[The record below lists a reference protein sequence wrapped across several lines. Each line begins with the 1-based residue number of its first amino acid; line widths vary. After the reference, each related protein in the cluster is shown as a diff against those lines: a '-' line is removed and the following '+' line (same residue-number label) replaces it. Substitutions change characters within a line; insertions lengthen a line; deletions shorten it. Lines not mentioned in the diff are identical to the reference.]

1 MLHCQG
7 RKVILCNISRVI
19 LYWRSV
25 WQDERANYRR
35 ALNRIFD
42 LTRLE
47 KFQIS
52 IGNFLLTNGFG
63 ALTILHQQFPRN
75 TNKISSVFSWFCWS
89 GHPGGS
95 RQVWRGRFEVQPGLD
110 GEGDLHHQTQWPIDS
125 LPASIMCLVEYFDQL
140 QRKGKLIVVNWR
152 EISSHWFTHH
162 MTRTLRYH
170 VVDIK

>member
-7 RKVILCNISRVI
+7 RKVILCNISRVT

-75 TNKISSVFSWFCWS
+75 TNKISSIFSWFCWS
-89 GHPGGS
+89 GYPGGS

-110 GEGDLHHQTQWPIDS
+110 GEGDLHHQTQWATIDRQPPPPTYHVHRIRQPGS
-125 LPASIMCLVEYFDQL
+125 YLYDQL
-140 QRKGKLIVVNWR
+140 KSVKTKLIKTKVNYS
-152 EISSHWFTHH
+152 EISP
-162 MTRTLRYH
+162 L
-170 VVDIK
+170 I